1 MRRNTLFA
9 EENCATSVGGM
20 ERGAVGNPCRFL
32 TWKYGV
38 DDNMLCIQR
47 GRGESCNSGLWWGV
61 VQGEKRKGER
71 LAAPPFVCRLS
82 VS

>member
-47 GRGESCNSGLWWGV
+47 ARGESCNRGL
-61 VQGEKRKGER
+61 
-71 LAAPPFVCRLS
+71 
-82 VS
+82 